1 MTYFSF
7 LRAPSY
13 EHLSECLFKR
23 LAELGWDGGG
33 WQGGE
38 SGPPP
43 EVLEK
48 LMTLRIPEL
57 KRRAREGGASREAIE
72 GAMASGTGPKAALAR
87 LAALHGAAAGGKHQP
102 SPKPQRPSFSATMR
116 TGSSQ

>member
-1 MTYFSF
+1 MPEQWRGS
-7 LRAPSY
+7 PSY
-13 EHLSECLFKR
+13 EHLFNEYLRECLFKR
-23 LAELGWDGGG
+23 LAEMGWDDRA

-72 GAMASGTGPKAALAR
+72 GAMASGTGPKAALVR

-102 SPKPQRPSFSATMR
+102 SPNDHPS
-116 TGSSQ
+116 QHHLPL